1 MSAWH
6 IAAGLLCL
14 GLVVYLIIALLN
26 AEDL

>member
-6 IAAGLLCL
+6 ILAGLQCL

>member
-6 IAAGLLCL
+6 IVAGLLCL